1 MNDGR
6 RGLQPSPAGNA
17 TQQRKESLPMNAN
30 LGKTTF
36 TPEEIDDLRDRLKAH
51 KTAHSLSWATLS
63 QVTGV
68 PAGTLS
74 SWVPGDYNNGNY
86 HSNHDIPAKIHR
98 FFLSM
103 SEKEALEAAMPSEPD
118 FQLTTSSRRMM
129 TVMALSQLGD
139 MGLISTPPGVG
150 KTASIRQYAA
160 THAQV
165 FVMTASP
172 AGRGVPTTL
181 IGLLAAMGER
191 DAKGTPQT
199 LSERVRSR
207 LRGAGALLIIDEAQH
222 LSAPALEEVRSI
234 HDDTGAGVVLS
245 GDETLAANLKKY
257 PQLYSRLGVRHS
269 QPRPLIEDITTI
281 AAAWGVDR
289 GAGLAYLQEIGRK
302 SGGIR
307 TLTKTLKLAVRA
319 ARAGGA
325 PLDVADLRDA
335 WAQRFGEAA

>member
-1 MNDGR
+1 
-6 RGLQPSPAGNA
+6 
-17 TQQRKESLPMNAN
+17 MNAN

-36 TPEEIDDLRDRLKAH
+36 SPEEIDDLRDRLNAYKERAGQ
-51 KTAHSLSWATLS
+51 SWSTLA

-68 PAGTLS
+68 PQGTLS
-74 SWVPGDYNNGNY
+74 SWAPGKYNSGNY
-86 HSNHDIPAKIHR
+86 YGAHDIAGKIHR
-98 FFLSM
+98 FFLSLE
-103 SEKEALEAAMPSEPD
+103 EKEALESAMPAEPD
-118 FQLTTSSRRMM
+118 FQPTVSSRRMM

-199 LSERVRSR
+199 LSERVRAR
-207 LRGAGALLIIDEAQH
+207 LRNAGALLIIDEAQH

-234 HDDTGAGVVLS
+234 HDETGAGVVLS
-245 GDETLAANLKKY
+245 GDETLTANLKKF

-269 QPRPLIEDITTI
+269 QPRPLVDDITII
-281 AAAWGVDR
+281 AAAWGVER
-289 GAGLAYLQEIGRK
+289 GASLAYLHEIGRK

-325 PLDVADLRDA
+325 PLDVTDLRDA
-335 WAQRFGEAA
+335 WAQRFGESA